1 MSLQKVK
8 YDPLP
13 IADSV
18 EIGCKKF
25 STAQSAL
32 PKGFRV
38 LKDVGF
44 VCPETMSGSV
54 VYRSAR
60 EMFEVRATI
69 TPGGDYLA
77 MLPAGGHYGAHEKKS
92 NTMVAIR
99 SSDKGQTW
107 GNPYLPFKI
116 EYNQHGFIPLIPKG
130 SKRIHCFGTQ
140 PVWGL
145 YTRDFGLQENAPI
158 GWLHSDDDGYT
169 WTGPTL
175 INPVN
180 DPGFT
185 GMSVM
190 RMCETDK
197 GTWLIGAHDGFHWDK
212 PATSTYLYILRS
224 EDQGK
229 TWELIPGKRKGGW
242 NIKPFN
248 RMDEGRPIQVGDKI
262 LFICRTPEGHLWA
275 RWSTDDGK
283 TWTDARP
290 TSLVH
295 PDAPPMITHLSD
307 GKTLVC
313 FHHNRFNDHNYNGLH
328 GNKFEIMG
336 DRSEIWAAFSKDC
349 GETWSEPVFVYC
361 NAVKP
366 NEAQDPFFN
375 HQCSYNDLFMDGDTL
390 NIFIPHLWRQ
400 AVHVRIKEAD
410 LLKLPTRAE
419 IFAGR

>member
-1 MSLQKVK
+1 MNITAE
-8 YDPLP
+8 YPPFP
-13 IADSV
+13 IAETV
-18 EIGCKKF
+18 EIACEKF
-25 STAQSAL
+25 STAQAAL
-32 PKGFRV
+32 PAGFRV
-38 LKDVGF
+38 LENVGL
-44 VCPETMSGSV
+44 VCPETMTGRV
-54 VYRSAR
+54 IYRAPT
-60 EMFEVRATI
+60 EMFEVRATP

-77 MLPAGGHYGAHEKKS
+77 MLPSGGHYGGNDKKA

-99 SSDKGQTW
+99 SSDKGKTW
-107 GNPYLPFKI
+107 GNPYVAFNI
-116 EYNQHGFIPLIPKG
+116 DYNQHGFIPLIPKG
-130 SKRIHCFGTQ
+130 SKRIYSFGTQ
-140 PVWGL
+140 PVWGM
-145 YTRDFGLQENAPI
+145 YTRDKGLAENAPI
-158 GWLHSDDDGYT
+158 GWLQSDDDGHT

-197 GTWLIGAHDGFHWDK
+197 GTWLIGAHDGYHWDK

-229 TWELIPGKRKGGW
+229 TWEALPGARKNGW
-242 NIKPFN
+242 NIKPYN

-275 RWSTDDGK
+275 RWSVDDGK

-313 FHHNRFNDHNYNGLH
+313 FHHNRFHDFNYSGLST
-328 GNKFEIMG
+328 GKTAIMG

-361 NAVKP
+361 NAVKHD
-366 NEAQDPFFN
+366 EAKEPFFN
-375 HQCSYNDLFMDGDTL
+375 NQCSYNDLFMDGDTL

-400 AVHVRIKEAD
+400 AVHLQIKEAD
-410 LLKLPTRAE
+410 LLKLPTKAAILAE
-419 IFAGR
+419 K